1 MTAQADT
8 DSAIWKHYVE
18 TYDAFQAAGRTF
30 NTDVK
35 DKVSVL
41 KSAFRNG
48 ESRLAL
54 EIVKLL
60 NENDKKALFSEILGL
75 ASYSHG
81 RAKLAQDII
90 ISLPHEWLVSNIEK
104 YSEPLLVSA
113 DYETYRGLLTL
124 YLMIDASLTRKLAEQ
139 ALGSEDEDIKE
150 AGADFIAKLE
160 G

>member
-1 MTAQADT
+1 MTAQS
-8 DSAIWKHYVE
+8 DSDNALWKHYVE
-18 TYDAFQAAGRTF
+18 TYDAFLAAGMTF
-30 NTDVK
+30 NAEVK

-54 EIVKLL
+54 EIAQLL
-60 NENDKKALFSEILGL
+60 NEDDKKALFSELLGA

-81 RAKLAQDII
+81 RARFAQEII
-90 ISLPHEWLVSNIEK
+90 LSLPHKWLLSNIEK
-104 YSEPLLVSA
+104 YSVPLLVSA

-124 YLMIDASLTRKLAEQ
+124 YFKIDASITRKLAEQ
-139 ALGSEDEDIKE
+139 ALSSEDEDIKD
-150 AGADFIAKLE
+150 AGLDFITKLE